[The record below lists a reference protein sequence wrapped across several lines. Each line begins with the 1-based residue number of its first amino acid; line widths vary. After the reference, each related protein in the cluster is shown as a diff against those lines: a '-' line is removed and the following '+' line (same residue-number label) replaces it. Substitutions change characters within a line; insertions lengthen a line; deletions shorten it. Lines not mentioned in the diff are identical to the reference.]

1 MSELFDMY
9 EENLNDTLNKITNI
23 INITPN
29 LSKDKTESA
38 INEANNH
45 LQEAQSLIKKLE
57 IETSASTAGEK
68 LQLKIKNYKAEFEKI
83 RKKFISLQNNYINA
97 KSNEALYLNTEDDNR
112 HNNNLVD
119 NEEVAYNQHSKL
131 EQGKRA
137 MLEIESGGNDALKQ
151 LHHQTKI
158 MNNALNNLDNEI
170 EVLDHS
176 NSLMKRMLRRENR
189 NKMLVAVCL
198 IIIIIVSLIVVLCYQ

>member
-9 EENLNDTLNKITNI
+9 EENLNDSLNKISNI
-23 INITPN
+23 INIMPN
-29 LSKDKTESA
+29 LSKEKTESA

-57 IETSASTAGEK
+57 IETSASTTGDK
-68 LQLKIKNYKAEFEKI
+68 LLLKIKNYKAEFEKI
-83 RKKFISLQNNYINA
+83 KKKFISLQNHYINQ

-112 HNNNLVD
+112 QNNNLVE

-189 NKMLVAVCL
+189 NKLLIAVFL
-198 IIIIIVSLIVVLCYQ
+198 IVIILISLIVAICFQ